1 MLRFAK
7 GRLDLQALSIYWSL
21 CECGKVDVGQSR
33 RTFEARCKEY
43 KKHVWIN
50 LKSWQWQNIASVSV
64 VPQYETEHQDTWT
77 AL

>member
-50 LKSWQWQNIASVSV
+50 LESWQW
-64 VPQYETEHQDTWT
+64 
-77 AL
+77 